1 MLFVRHLQPFSAR
14 LPNEEASCA
23 ERRCNLPGYKPI
35 TSSLL
40 QAAGLVTPQQACYKG
55 LVMLYEL
62 ASFVTKLVTKLV
74 SHYEYFARNEARYE
88 ARNASVCRATS
99 LRGRAEGARI
109 ARMLCKGF

>member
-35 TSSLL
+35 TSSL

-62 ASFVTKLVTKLV
+62 ASFVTKLVTKLI

-88 ARNASVCRATS
+88 ARNASVCRAIGADS
-99 LRGRAEGARI
+99 RGSALRAHVV
-109 ARMLCKGF
+109 